1 MCSKIG
7 TNQRNPLACAL
18 ARGNGIVPTFA
29 TTSVGAVP
37 YLPQKSTK
45 FTANRRTLGG
55 VFTIRY
61 SSSCNNSKGF
71 QHMAHLMINSDDQCE
86 NKAKMNAKAHS
97 RQQMKF
103 RWSVWTL
110 DGRCGHPSA
119 NQNVASSNGVARGS
133 VLGTLTV
140 LLLTTVLPRDNH
152 LRFLLNNLFK
162 NGGETRK

>member
-1 MCSKIG
+1 MP

-86 NKAKMNAKAHS
+86 NKAKM
-97 RQQMKF
+97 MY
-103 RWSVWTL
+103 
-110 DGRCGHPSA
+110 SA
-119 NQNVASSNGVARGS
+119 PQNKLVTEMAPVDKMMVPVDTRRPIKTSP
-133 VLGTLTV
+133 
-140 LLLTTVLPRDNH
+140 LP
-152 LRFLLNNLFK
+152 LEGLNPLEGFFHFNY
-162 NGGETRK
+162 